1 MQQKTIFLNFYQT
14 KDYFFWLDN
23 KNKRFLRTIYLFL
36 RNSRSMPPDVFLK
49 NDKHLFRRTPL
60 GDCFWNI
67 WKCSPLLFCY
77 FTILPEA
84 VSQMC
89 SSNRTLPKLCQITD
103 FLWPIFSRT
112 RTESTK
118 IEARILLYFLQWD
131 KHLFGKTLLG
141 TASGTFGNYF
151 SVISPFFWRSPS
163 KKLQKQ
169 PPRGVSQK
177 RHCRNYVRLW
187 VFSDP
192 YFPV

>member
-77 FTILPEA
+77 FTIFPEA
-84 VSQMC
+84 VPQRNSR
-89 SSNRTLPKLCQITD
+89 SSLPDVFLKKDTAYIMSDYGFSLTHIFPYKDKIYDSDLIQQNTENRNP
-103 FLWPIFSRT
+103 
-112 RTESTK
+112 
-118 IEARILLYFLQWD
+118 
-131 KHLFGKTLLG
+131 
-141 TASGTFGNYF
+141 N
-151 SVISPFFWRSPS
+151 SVIFFAV
-163 KKLQKQ
+163 
-169 PPRGVSQK
+169 G
-177 RHCRNYVRLW
+177 
-187 VFSDP
+187 
-192 YFPV
+192 